1 MAKKVTCPHC
11 LSSNVITEKELIKS
25 GNKVKAAL
33 GITAA
38 LGAAVLTATAAPV
51 VAPVVPI
58 TGAKGVER
66 LCHHGAHRAAEAG
79 KDEYRITHVCKDCG
93 HRF

>member
-1 MAKKVTCPHC
+1 MANKVTCPNCH
-11 LSSNVITEKELIKS
+11 SSNVTTKKELIKS

-38 LGAAVLTATAAPV
+38 VGAALLTATAAPV
-51 VAPVVPI
+51 VAPIVAI
-58 TGAKGVER
+58 IGAKGVER
-66 LCHHGAHRAAEAG
+66 LCHVGAHRAAEAG
-79 KDEYRITHVCKDCG
+79 KDEYVIIHVCKDCG